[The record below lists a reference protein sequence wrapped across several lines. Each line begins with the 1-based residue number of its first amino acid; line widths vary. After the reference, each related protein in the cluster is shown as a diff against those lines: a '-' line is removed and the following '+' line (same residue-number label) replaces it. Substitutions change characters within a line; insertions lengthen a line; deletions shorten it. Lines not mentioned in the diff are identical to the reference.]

1 MSETDRK
8 NSVAV
13 FDPVKPR
20 SFVVEV
26 VYRATRMKQI
36 LVKIW
41 LAKEGI
47 RRGVSLV
54 FRPVKSTLAI
64 VAGGLWNAKH
74 LSADWMPHDTILFT
88 YHAEGGVSDLT
99 RFCVELAN
107 VIARPERERCN
118 YVDLILL
125 ADDGAAVP
133 EYLTVARFFGKRINA
148 HVGRDASV
156 LERVVPAVV
165 PRRLVKLALDFD
177 RRDSG
182 AFELAVGAVNFRAP
196 ALYANL
202 ARDFLKGTDCRKKYC
217 FLCFGEDWDIRLFT
231 RIETEISRR
240 YPEWKFVVGS
250 TTGRLASLPDQT
262 SSALIWPGLAGLDF
276 GTQIALAMEVDA
288 VIGPRCIFT
297 LAAILGRRDVAFVDE
312 ASIRSQYSAEMQNL
326 SGAQSAAGD
335 GFVVQ
340 LERLLSGTL
349 AKTQEGRTAFS

>member
-20 SFVVEV
+20 SFVVELA
-26 VYRATRMKQI
+26 YRRIKYI

-41 LAKEGI
+41 LAKERI
-47 RRGVSLV
+47 RRGVSSV
-54 FRPVKSTLAI
+54 FRPVKGTLAI
-64 VAGGLWNAKH
+64 VAGGLWNAK
-74 LSADWMPHDTILFT
+74 LLNADSMPDDSILFT
-88 YHAEGGVSDLT
+88 YHAEGGVLDLT
-99 RFCVELAN
+99 RFCVHLAN
-107 VIARPERERCN
+107 TMAFPEHERCN
-118 YVDLILL
+118 YIDLMLL
-125 ADDGAAVP
+125 ADDGAPVP

-148 HVGRDASV
+148 HIGRDTSV
-156 LERVVPAVV
+156 LERVAPTVV
-165 PRRLVKLALDFD
+165 PPRLVKAALDFD
-177 RRDSG
+177 RRDSE

-196 ALYANL
+196 AFYANL
-202 ARDFLKGTDCRKKYC
+202 ARDFLKGIDCRMEYC
-217 FLCFGEDWDIRLFT
+217 LLCFDQDFDIRLFT

-240 YPEWKFVVGS
+240 YPEWKFIVVS
-250 TTGRLASLPDQT
+250 TTGRLGSLPEQT
-262 SSALIWPGLAGLDF
+262 SNALIWAGLAGLDF

-312 ASIRSQYSAEMQNL
+312 ASIRSDYSAEMQNQ
-326 SGAQSAAGD
+326 SGAQSSAGD

-340 LERLLSGTL
+340 LERLLSGAL